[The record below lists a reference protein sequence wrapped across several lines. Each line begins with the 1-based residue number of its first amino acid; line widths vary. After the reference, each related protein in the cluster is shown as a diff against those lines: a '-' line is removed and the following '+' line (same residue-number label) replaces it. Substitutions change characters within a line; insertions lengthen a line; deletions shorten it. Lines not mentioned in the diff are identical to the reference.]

1 MNRSSSRPFRSL
13 HSDDQMDKDR
23 QMFLDDDK
31 LDRRRKRL
39 RFSLPLMTSIGL
51 AACVAMMVG
60 LVARI

>member
-1 MNRSSSRPFRSL
+1 
-13 HSDDQMDKDR
+13 
-23 QMFLDDDK
+23 MFLDDDK

-39 RFSLPLMTSIGL
+39 RLSPSLMTSIGL

>member
-1 MNRSSSRPFRSL
+1 
-13 HSDDQMDKDR
+13 
-23 QMFLDDDK
+23 MFLDDDK